1 MRRWEIKV
9 GWSGQIRLEYDEEDR
24 EAAQEMA
31 FDLAAKTDEPVT
43 IRMIEEAETEDDI
56 PVE

>member
-1 MRRWEIKV
+1 MRRWELKV
-9 GWSGQIRLEYDEEDR
+9 GWSGAIRLEYDEEDR

-31 FDLAAKTDEPVT
+31 FNLAAKTDEPVT
-43 IRMIEEAETEDDI
+43 IRLIKGVEDDI